1 MRPQTSLMD
10 NASTGYDSTELEAT
24 LKALRARVE
33 DAMDRLVPPPQTRP
47 ERLHRAMRHSLE
59 AGGKR
64 LRPILLLA
72 AHDLFPSAR
81 DPLPAAVAVECL
93 HTYSLIHDDLPCM
106 DDSDLRRGKPTC
118 HVAFD
123 EATALLAG
131 DALLTFAFEL
141 LGSHYSGPSD
151 ANHLGGLL
159 TAELGKAAGSQMLVG
174 GQMEDLLGEDAEPSA
189 DLLEFIHRNKTAALL
204 TACLRM
210 GLLLSDGADE
220 DRLEAMGRGGL
231 NLGLAFQIIDD
242 ILDVTTDAATLGKG
256 VGQDENNHKLTYPA
270 LFGLDTSREKAREH
284 TEAAIA
290 AFEQIGGNNTLLIS
304 LANHMQWR
312 IN

>member
-1 MRPQTSLMD
+1 MND
-10 NASTGYDSTELEAT
+10 ASPPTGTTELEAT
-24 LKALRARVE
+24 LKTLRARVE
-33 DAMDRLVPPPQTRP
+33 DAMDRLVPAPGTRP

-64 LRPILLLA
+64 LRPILLVA
-72 AHDLFPSAR
+72 AHNLFPSSR

-106 DDSDLRRGKPTC
+106 DNSDLRRGQPTC

-123 EATALLAG
+123 EETALLAG

-141 LGSHYSGPSD
+141 LGREYQGEV
-151 ANHLGGLL
+151 AGHLV
-159 TAELGKAAGSQMLVG
+159 AELGSASGSQKLVG
-174 GQMEDLLGEDAEPSA
+174 GQMEDLLGEKCEPTPDA
-189 DLLEFIHRNKTAALL
+189 LEFIHRNKTAALL

-210 GLLLSDGADE
+210 GLMLSSKGDAQRLALMAD
-220 DRLEAMGRGGL
+220 AGL
-231 NLGLAFQIIDD
+231 HLGMAFQIIDD

-256 VGQDENNHKLTYPA
+256 VGQDENNHKMTYPA
-270 LFGLDTSREKAREH
+270 LFGLEASREKAHAH
-284 TEAAIA
+284 TEAAIT
-290 AFEQIGGNNTLLIS
+290 AFEQIGGNNTLLIA
-304 LANHMQWR
+304 LARHMQWR